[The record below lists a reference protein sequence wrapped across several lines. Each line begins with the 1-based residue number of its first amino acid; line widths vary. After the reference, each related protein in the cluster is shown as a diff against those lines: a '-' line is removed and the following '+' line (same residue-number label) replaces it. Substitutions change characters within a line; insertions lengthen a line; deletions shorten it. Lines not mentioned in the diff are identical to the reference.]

1 MDKKYLGYS
10 VEDFTQDQ
18 DFIAWIKRG
27 ENQKLWEGFILDNP
41 GIAKNVNTAKK
52 IVLSLRFDVKNL
64 SEEEIYDSY
73 KPIESF
79 YNKYHD
85 RNRKLR
91 VKDLLRY
98 AAILVLVFSIGAAIP
113 FIYFT
118 QRIKEFTEIPALTSG
133 FSDAKLI
140 LSGGK
145 EILLKKKQTDIEF
158 TSSGNQIK
166 IDRDSII
173 NYPAEANS
181 NTMAQV
187 IVPYGNHTNLLL
199 SDGTKVWLNA
209 GSKLIFPQKF
219 SGKTRKVFLKGE
231 AYFDVAKDKASAF
244 IVKTDRIDV
253 TVHGTQFNMR
263 DNDSENELEVVL
275 VEGVVSIK
283 ENNIMNLLSQEIKLR
298 PNQKATYN
306 KVDNKTLVESD
317 IDVSGYT
324 SWKDGLLRFEKESI
338 LNVFNRLSRYYNVRF
353 VTESSVELN
362 KKISG
367 KLDLKE
373 SLEDVMKVVSDAA
386 PIVYKIDGDK
396 VIVTSKINYLPM
408 R

>member
-1 MDKKYLGYS
+1 MDKKYLAYS

-27 ENQKLWEGFILDNP
+27 KNRKLWEGFILDNP
-41 GIAKNVNTAKK
+41 GILKNVNTAKK
-52 IVLSLRFDVKNL
+52 IVLSLRFDVKDL

-73 KPIESF
+73 KPIEDF
-79 YNKYHD
+79 YNEYYGK
-85 RNRKLR
+85 RKKIR
-91 VKDLLRY
+91 IRSLLQY
-98 AAILVLVFSIGAAIP
+98 AALLVLVLSIGAAIP
-113 FIYFT
+113 VIYFT
-118 QRIKEFTEIPALTSG
+118 KYIKEFTEIPVLPSG

-181 NTMAQV
+181 NAMAQV

-219 SGKTRKVFLKGE
+219 SGKNRKVFLKGE
-231 AYFDVAKDKASAF
+231 AYFDVAKDKATAF

-253 TVHGTQFNMR
+253 MVHGTQFNMR

-275 VEGVVSIK
+275 VEGLVSIK
-283 ENNIMNLLSQEIKLR
+283 ENNIMNLLSKEIKLR
-298 PNQKATYN
+298 PNQKAIYN
-306 KVDNKTLVESD
+306 KTDNTTIVESD

-324 SWKDGLLRFEKESI
+324 SWKDGLLKFEKESI
-338 LNVFNRLSRYYNVRF
+338 IDVFKRLSRYYNVRF

-373 SLEDVMKVVSDAA
+373 SLDEVMRVVSDAA

-396 VIVTSKINYLPM
+396 VIVTSKMNYLPM
-408 R
+408 K